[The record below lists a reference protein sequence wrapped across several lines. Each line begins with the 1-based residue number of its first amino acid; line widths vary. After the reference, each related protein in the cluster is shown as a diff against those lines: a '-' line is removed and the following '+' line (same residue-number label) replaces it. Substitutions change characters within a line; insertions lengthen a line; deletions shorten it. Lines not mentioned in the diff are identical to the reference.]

1 MSAWFSSTRLVSTGL
16 VGGGAGC
23 RLLCFAPPPFPRRP
37 ESPFWR
43 RALSRFDP
51 RRDGLSMVR
60 LMRAKTASNTA
71 GDGELGGA
79 AATAP
84 GNRALGASPW
94 RRNSSTKRYA
104 SSRDLWRLW
113 CWRLRRD
120 TIVCALW
127 GLEWWVDGLCCGSNH
142 PQINVQP
149 REIHNIVRTGAQGSG
164 AVDLVRTWG
173 VFRADSSSFGLL
185 CALPAPASAELG
197 VDSQGLPGGVNGSPS
212 SACCL

>member
-127 GLEWWVDGLCCGSNH
+127 GLEWWVDGLC
-142 PQINVQP
+142 
-149 REIHNIVRTGAQGSG
+149 
-164 AVDLVRTWG
+164 WG